1 MTDRTESMM
10 GSKPE
15 MPRVRGDGERASRGV
30 NDVCKC
36 RCACKLSLLVTG
48 WVGVSIPGKETTL
61 GR

>member
-30 NDVCKC
+30 NDVRK
-36 RCACKLSLLVTG
+36 
-48 WVGVSIPGKETTL
+48 
-61 GR
+61 